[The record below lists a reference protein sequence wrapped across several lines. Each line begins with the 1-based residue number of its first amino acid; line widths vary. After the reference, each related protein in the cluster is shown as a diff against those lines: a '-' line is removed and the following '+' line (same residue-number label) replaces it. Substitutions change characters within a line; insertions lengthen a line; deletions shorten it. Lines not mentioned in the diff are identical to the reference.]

1 MENATSPTALP
12 RSIVSVQLMVR
23 LAGEHGLMP
32 APALAGSGITVED
45 LMNPQAEILPIQE
58 LRVIDNLVKAL
69 PQITDLGLQAGR
81 RYHLSLYGVWGFA
94 LATSPTPRAMAQIA
108 TRYLDL
114 SFAFAR
120 FSLGQRAQRPMV
132 ELLVDHLPPDV
143 QRFALER
150 DFAALVNVMVE
161 ILPGVPVFDALDF
174 RGPPPPHAAA
184 YAALCGVTPRFHQPQ
199 DRVHLRAEIFDLPLP
214 QGNALVSRAC
224 EDYCR
229 RQLARKRGHLR
240 LSEQI
245 RERLMREPQ
254 SMPDIETVAR
264 ELHMAPRSL
273 RRRLD
278 AEGTRFRSLCD
289 EVRRSLAEDLLRSA
303 DLKLEEVAQRLG
315 YAEAASFIHAFR
327 RWTGMTP
334 SQFRAR
340 AAKRANGE

>member
-184 YAALCGVTPRFHQPQ
+184 YTALCHQLGAPLMGLIQ
-199 DRVHLRAEIFDLPLP
+199 IGSAWNRLQRRRDGLPWIGWIPAPGEPERGLALDHLVQE
-214 QGNALVSRAC
+214 
-224 EDYCR
+224 
-229 RQLARKRGHLR
+229 
-240 LSEQI
+240 
-245 RERLMREPQ
+245 
-254 SMPDIETVAR
+254 
-264 ELHMAPRSL
+264 L
-273 RRRLD
+273 RRR
-278 AEGTRFRSLCD
+278 SLT
-289 EVRRSLAEDLLRSA
+289 
-303 DLKLEEVAQRLG
+303 
-315 YAEAASFIHAFR
+315 AAA
-327 RWTGMTP
+327 TGARTP
-334 SQFRAR
+334 RP
-340 AAKRANGE
+340 